1 MLQNAAPAVILLIVM
16 VGVAWLLQRYR
27 RHLPGA
33 ANRAGPHLQVL
44 GGVALG
50 PQQRVVTL
58 QVGQGEQAVC
68 LVLGVSPG
76 SVTALHQMPL
86 PPEVVDPVSPGA
98 APASGFAARLA
109 QFTKGPHGPRCPPLA
124 PAPGPGRPRRGC

>member
-1 MLQNAAPAVILLIVM
+1 MLQNAAPAIVLLVVM
-16 VGVAWLLQRYR
+16 VGIAWLLQRYR

-33 ANRAGPHLQVL
+33 AHRAGPALHVL

-86 PPEVVDPVSPGA
+86 PAAD
-98 APASGFAARLA
+98 APAVTAPAASPTGGFAARLSLFRKDGDA
-109 QFTKGPHGPRCPPLA
+109 TS
-124 PAPGPGRPRRGC
+124 

>member
-1 MLQNAAPAVILLIVM
+1 MLQNAAPAIVLLIVM
-16 VGVAWLLQRYR
+16 VGIAWLLQRYR

-33 ANRAGPHLQVL
+33 AHRAGPRLQVL

-86 PPEVVDPVSPGA
+86 PPEASEAPA
-98 APASGFAARLA
+98 APGHTPAPAGFAARLA
-109 QFTKGPHGPRCPPLA
+109 LFRKDGDANR
-124 PAPGPGRPRRGC
+124 

>member
-1 MLQNAAPAVILLIVM
+1 MLQNAAPAIVLLIVM
-16 VGVAWLLQRYR
+16 VGIAWLLQRYR

-86 PPEVVDPVSPGA
+86 PPEPADAPVAPGHTT
-98 APASGFAARLA
+98 APTGFAARLA
-109 QFTKGPHGPRCPPLA
+109 LFRKDGDAHR
-124 PAPGPGRPRRGC
+124 

>member
-1 MLQNAAPAVILLIVM
+1 MIQNAAPAVVLLILM
-16 VGVAWLLQRYR
+16 VGIAWLLQRYR

-33 ANRAGPHLQVL
+33 AHRAGPTLQVL

-50 PQQRVVTL
+50 PQQRVVTV

-86 PPEVVDPVSPGA
+86 PAVADE
-98 APASGFAARLA
+98 PADATTPPATGFAARLG
-109 QFTKGPHGPRCPPLA
+109 QIRKGGHA
-124 PAPGPGRPRRGC
+124 AS

>member
-1 MLQNAAPAVILLIVM
+1 MLQNAAPAIVLLIVM
-16 VGVAWLLQRYR
+16 VGIAWLLQRYR

-33 ANRAGPHLQVL
+33 ALRAGPRLQVL

-58 QVGQGEQAVC
+58 QVGQGEQAIC

-86 PPEVVDPVSPGA
+86 PAIDTPADTPA
-98 APASGFAARLA
+98 APNPLGGFAARLS
-109 QFTKGPHGPRCPPLA
+109 QFRKDSDATP
-124 PAPGPGRPRRGC
+124 

>member
-1 MLQNAAPAVILLIVM
+1 MLQNAAPAFVLLIVM
-16 VGVAWLLQRYR
+16 VGIAWLLQRYR
-27 RHLPGA
+27 RRLPGA
-33 ANRAGPHLQVL
+33 ALRAGPNLQVL

-58 QVGQGEQAVC
+58 QVGQGDQAVC

-86 PPEVVDPVSPGA
+86 PAVEPTPD
-98 APASGFAARLA
+98 APAVTAPFGAFAARLS
-109 QFTKGPHGPRCPPLA
+109 QFRKDGDGTP
-124 PAPGPGRPRRGC
+124 

>member
-1 MLQNAAPAVILLIVM
+1 MIQNAAPAVVLLIVM
-16 VGVAWLLQRYR
+16 VGIAWLLQRYR

-33 ANRAGPHLQVL
+33 AHRAGPALQVL

-50 PQQRVVTL
+50 PQQRVVTV

-86 PPEVVDPVSPGA
+86 PTAASEPVDA
-98 APASGFAARLA
+98 APPATGFAARLA
-109 QFTKGPHGPRCPPLA
+109 QIRKGGHA
-124 PAPGPGRPRRGC
+124 TS

>member
-1 MLQNAAPAVILLIVM
+1 MLQNAAPAIVLLIVM
-16 VGVAWLLQRYR
+16 VGIAWLLHRYR

-33 ANRAGPHLQVL
+33 AHRAGPALHVL

-86 PPEVVDPVSPGA
+86 PATDLPADAAS
-98 APASGFAARLA
+98 APAALGGFAARLS
-109 QFTKGPHGPRCPPLA
+109 QFRKDGHATP
-124 PAPGPGRPRRGC
+124 

>member
-1 MLQNAAPAVILLIVM
+1 MLQNAAPAIVLLIVM
-16 VGVAWLLQRYR
+16 MGIAWLLQRYR

-33 ANRAGPHLQVL
+33 AHRAGPRLQVL

-86 PPEVVDPVSPGA
+86 PGASDTPA
-98 APASGFAARLA
+98 APTLSPAPAGFAARLA
-109 QFTKGPHGPRCPPLA
+109 LFRKDGDASH
-124 PAPGPGRPRRGC
+124 

>member
-1 MLQNAAPAVILLIVM
+1 MLQNAAPAIVLLIVM
-16 VGVAWLLQRYR
+16 VGIAWLLQRYR

-33 ANRAGPHLQVL
+33 AHRAGPILQVL

-58 QVGQGEQAVC
+58 QVGQGEQAIC

-86 PPEVVDPVSPGA
+86 PPEAPPATARPGD
-98 APASGFAARLA
+98 APAPAGFAARLA
-109 QFTKGPHGPRCPPLA
+109 LFRKDGDANR
-124 PAPGPGRPRRGC
+124 

>member
-1 MLQNAAPAVILLIVM
+1 MLQNAAPALVLLIVM
-16 VGVAWLLQRYR
+16 VGIAWLLQRYR

-33 ANRAGPHLQVL
+33 ALRAGPHLQVL

-86 PPEVVDPVSPGA
+86 PAAQPTADSPPPPPG
-98 APASGFAARLA
+98 GFAARLS
-109 QFTKGPHGPRCPPLA
+109 QFRKDGDASP
-124 PAPGPGRPRRGC
+124 

>member
-1 MLQNAAPAVILLIVM
+1 MIPNAAPAVVLLILM
-16 VGVAWLLQRYR
+16 VGIAWLLQRYR

-33 ANRAGPHLQVL
+33 ARRAGPAMQVL
-44 GGVALG
+44 GSVALG

-58 QVGQGEQAVC
+58 QVGSGETSVC

-86 PPEVVDPVSPGA
+86 PAVADE
-98 APASGFAARLA
+98 PADATPPATGFAARLA
-109 QFTKGPHGPRCPPLA
+109 QIRKGGHA
-124 PAPGPGRPRRGC
+124 AS

>member
-1 MLQNAAPAVILLIVM
+1 MLQNAAPAIVLLIVM
-16 VGVAWLLQRYR
+16 VGIAWLLQRYR

-33 ANRAGPHLQVL
+33 AHRAGPRLQVL

-86 PPEVVDPVSPGA
+86 PEASGASDTPA
-98 APASGFAARLA
+98 APTLSPAPAGFAARLA
-109 QFTKGPHGPRCPPLA
+109 LFRKDGDASH
-124 PAPGPGRPRRGC
+124 

>member
-1 MLQNAAPAVILLIVM
+1 MLQNAAPAIVLLIVM
-16 VGVAWLLQRYR
+16 VGIAWLLQRYR

-33 ANRAGPHLQVL
+33 AHRAGPSLQVL

-86 PPEVVDPVSPGA
+86 PE
-98 APASGFAARLA
+98 APAASATPGDTPAPAGFAARLA
-109 QFTKGPHGPRCPPLA
+109 LFRKDGDANR
-124 PAPGPGRPRRGC
+124 